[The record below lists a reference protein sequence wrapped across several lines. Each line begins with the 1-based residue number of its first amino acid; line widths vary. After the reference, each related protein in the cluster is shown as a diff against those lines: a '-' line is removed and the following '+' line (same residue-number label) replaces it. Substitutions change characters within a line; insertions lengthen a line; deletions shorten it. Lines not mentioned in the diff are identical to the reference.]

1 MANDDLKIFRHESL
15 ITVPYHQLIHVT
27 ELSFSLQGPFNSQRR
42 SESPNPTPER
52 WSIKSRIST
61 SRIAGMAA
69 CVLMLLSG
77 LGLETVCSGD
87 ELSQL
92 IIPAYGNPCCGSG
105 QDLWAAM
112 TDIARPGILDVI
124 LNPNSGPGNG
134 NIGFNY
140 INREG
145 SEGPLIDLFAAG
157 ATLYGYVHTRWGS
170 RDLSFVLSEIDR
182 YLTPDFYRTDQALVG
197 GIFLDEVSNDLANLN
212 YYQAIKTHLISKN
225 EQLRITGNPGTSALF
240 DSSNGAAGFHPND
253 FVESFDKLV
262 TYESFGHLYHQT
274 FTTPA
279 WVTRYPAERFAHI
292 VHSAD
297 RSTMMQITQL
307 ADERNIGAVYI
318 TDDLLPNPYDRL
330 PNYWSDLLTAVI
342 PPVKIDE
349 LSEAIR
355 NESTNHNYDLNQ
367 DRVVDAK
374 DRTHWITHV
383 AKSVYGDSNLDGIFN
398 SADLIF
404 VFQTGQYEDTIPLN
418 AQWATGDWNGDGD
431 FSSADFIVAFQA
443 GTYQTS
449 VRSVPE
455 PHHALV
461 VDWLIFAFAAL
472 RSGKLRL
479 SLKAEKATSAIHR
492 RFLLDAN

>member
-1 MANDDLKIFRHESL
+1 
-15 ITVPYHQLIHVT
+15 
-27 ELSFSLQGPFNSQRR
+27 
-42 SESPNPTPER
+42 
-52 WSIKSRIST
+52 
-61 SRIAGMAA
+61 
-69 CVLMLLSG
+69 
-77 LGLETVCSGD
+77 
-87 ELSQL
+87 
-92 IIPAYGNPCCGSG
+92 
-105 QDLWAAM
+105 
-112 TDIARPGILDVI
+112 
-124 LNPNSGPGNG
+124 
-134 NIGFNY
+134 
-140 INREG
+140 
-145 SEGPLIDLFAAG
+145 
-157 ATLYGYVHTRWGS
+157 
-170 RDLSFVLSEIDR
+170 
-182 YLTPDFYRTDQALVG
+182 
-197 GIFLDEVSNDLANLN
+197 
-212 YYQAIKTHLISKN
+212 
-225 EQLRITGNPGTSALF
+225 
-240 DSSNGAAGFHPND
+240 
-253 FVESFDKLV
+253 
-262 TYESFGHLYHQT
+262 
-274 FTTPA
+274 
-279 WVTRYPAERFAHI
+279 
-292 VHSAD
+292 
-297 RSTMMQITQL
+297 MQITQL